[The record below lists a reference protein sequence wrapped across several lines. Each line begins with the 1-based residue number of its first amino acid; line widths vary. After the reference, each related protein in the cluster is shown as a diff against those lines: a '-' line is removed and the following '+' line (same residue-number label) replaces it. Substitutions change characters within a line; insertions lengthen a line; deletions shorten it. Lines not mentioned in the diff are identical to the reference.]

1 MKGYSTTLSCWGGE
15 TYPPAQNGFASC
27 CCKQVKT
34 IRAIGGLHH
43 CYPCSTAVSPVCC
56 RPGDNTL
63 HRMVNI
69 NLNCRFWH
77 IEQSGLR
84 MAHRHYDCY
93 TLLAITAA
101 CILLQACCSHEQLLF
116 MYLFIMHDMNWRS
129 QRRGERA
136 EPSGLDLTT
145 QHKEFENVK
154 VESCL

>member
-1 MKGYSTTLSCWGGE
+1 MKGYNTTLSYWEGRLILLPRMGSL
-15 TYPPAQNGFASC
+15 PAAASKWRPSEPEVDCIIATPAALQCHQFAAGPVTTLCTAWSISTSI
-27 CCKQVKT
+27 VKLSILT
-34 IRAIGGLHH
+34 HW
-43 CYPCSTAVSPVCC
+43 AV
-56 RPGDNTL
+56 
-63 HRMVNI
+63 
-69 NLNCRFWH
+69 
-77 IEQSGLR
+77 R
-84 MAHRHYDCY
+84 MAHRHYDCN

>member
-69 NLNCRFWH
+69 NLNCQIVNSNTLSSQDGASSLWLQYAAGDYCCMH
-77 IEQSGLR
+77 IAASVLQSW
-84 MAHRHYDCY
+84 
-93 TLLAITAA
+93 AI
-101 CILLQACCSHEQLLF
+101 IVHV
-116 MYLFIMHDMNWRS
+116 FIMLDMNWRS

-136 EPSGLDLTT
+136 KLSGLDLTT

>member
-63 HRMVNI
+63 PRMVNI
-69 NLNCRFWH
+69 NLNCQ
-77 IEQSGLR
+77 IVNSDTLSSQDSGWRIVIMTAIRCWRLLLH
-84 MAHRHYDCY
+84 AH
-93 TLLAITAA
+93 
-101 CILLQACCSHEQLLF
+101 CC
-116 MYLFIMHDMNWRS
+116 
-129 QRRGERA
+129 ERA
-136 EPSGLDLTT
+136 AVMSNYCSCIYYAWHELTFSE
-145 QHKEFENVK
+145 KGR
-154 VESCL
+154 ESQTFRSWPDNPT